1 MFEAKKNLDKDR
13 SQWERNPIAG
23 GECYSLSDGIKHVIT
38 GRSEY
43 QKRIII
49 YLKRGGVEMTP
60 IRMWVEDF
68 FRDYTTNINYL
79 KKKSKINFES

>member
-1 MFEAKKNLDKDR
+1 MFEAKKHLDKDR
-13 SQWERNPIAG
+13 SIWERNPIKG
-23 GECYSLSDGIKHVIT
+23 QECYNFSDGIKHVIT

-43 QKRIII
+43 HGKIII
-49 YLKRGGVEMTP
+49 YLQRGGVEMTP

-79 KKKSKINFES
+79 KLCQTKIKY

>member
-1 MFEAKKNLDKDR
+1 MFEAKKHLDKDR
-13 SQWERNPIAG
+13 SQWERNPIKG
-23 GECYSLSDGIKHVIT
+23 QECYDFKDGIKHIIT

-43 QKRIII
+43 CGRIII

-68 FRDYTTNINYL
+68 WKDYTTNINYL
-79 KKKSKINFES
+79 NSLKYEIQ

>member
-1 MFEAKKNLDKDR
+1 MFEAKKHLDKDR
-13 SQWERNPIAG
+13 SQWERNPIANQ
-23 GECYSLSDGIKHVIT
+23 ECYSLSDGIKHIIT

-43 QKRIII
+43 KGRIII

-79 KKKSKINFES
+79 KLCQPKIKY

>member
-1 MFEAKKNLDKDR
+1 MFEAKKHLDKDR
-13 SQWERNPIAG
+13 SAWERNPIANQ
-23 GECYSLSDGIKHVIT
+23 ECYSLSDGIKHIIT

-43 QKRIII
+43 KGRIII

-79 KKKSKINFES
+79 KQLK